1 MSHLTQQQVIVRV
14 KTIAHRKSSVNA
26 NGSILWK
33 ELEGFTFFEFIA
45 DKDLVPYKDKVAL
58 RAEVIKPALVHYS
71 EQCEFRYTYA
81 DHEVIEKSPVCLQVQ
96 SDDATRVYVNRTH
109 FVTGAQEED
118 QKSALRIQNEALN
131 KILSHFRF

>member
-14 KTIAHRKSSVNA
+14 KAIAHRKSSVDA

-33 ELEGFTFFEFIA
+33 ELDGFTFFEFIA

-58 RAEVIKPALVHYS
+58 RAEIIKPALVHYS
-71 EQCEFRYTYA
+71 EECEFRYTYA
-81 DHEVIEKSPVCLQVQ
+81 DHEVIEKPSVCLQVQ

-118 QKSALRIQNEALN
+118 QMSALRIQNEALN

>member
-14 KTIAHRKSSVNA
+14 KAIAHRKSSVDT

-33 ELEGFTFFEFIA
+33 ELDGFTFFEFVA
-45 DKDLVPYKDKVAL
+45 DKDLVPYKDKLAL
-58 RAEVIKPALVHYS
+58 RAEIIKPALVHYS

-81 DHEVIEKSPVCLQVQ
+81 DHEIIEKAPVCLQVQ

-118 QKSALRIQNEALN
+118 QMSALRIQNEALN